1 MFEFMKPLRAG
12 AIGLGAVALAL
23 GASMSATAQSSP
35 DAAAAAEVSES
46 PAADAQ
52 IVVKDG
58 DTGKLRAATPE
69 EARAMHAGRANARAG
84 RRGAS
89 RDPAV
94 PGPGGDPA
102 AGRDPVAGGHGNRAC
117 GRAILG
123 VGAQGGRRT
132 DEFMSFTVVVKR
144 ADGKLVELCVEG
156 AETTAKVVASVPQ
169 FKPATLPTE

>member
-69 EARAMHAGRANARAG
+69 EARALHAGRANARAS
-84 RRGAS
+84 RGAS
-89 RDPAV
+89 PESRS
-94 PGPGGDPA
+94 
-102 AGRDPVAGGHGNRAC
+102 HWS
-117 GRAILG
+117 
-123 VGAQGGRRT
+123 GAQGARLT

>member
-1 MFEFMKPLRAG
+1 MLEFMKPLRAG
-12 AIGLGAVALAL
+12 AIGLGAVAVAL
-23 GASMSATAQSSP
+23 GASMSASAQSSP
-35 DAAAAAEVSES
+35 AAAPVTEASE

-69 EARAMHAGRANARAG
+69 EAHALRAGRANARAG
-84 RRGAS
+84 RGGASPESRSHWSGARGA
-89 RDPAV
+89 R
-94 PGPGGDPA
+94 
-102 AGRDPVAGGHGNRAC
+102 
-117 GRAILG
+117 L
-123 VGAQGGRRT
+123 T

-156 AETTAKVVASVPQ
+156 AETTAKVVASAPQ

>member
-1 MFEFMKPLRAG
+1 MLEFMKPLRAG
-12 AIGLGAVALAL
+12 AIGLGAVAVAL
-23 GASMSATAQSSP
+23 GASMSASAQSSP
-35 DAAAAAEVSES
+35 AAAPVTEASET
-46 PAADAQ
+46 AADAQ

-69 EARAMHAGRANARAG
+69 EARALHAGRANARAA

-89 RDPAV
+89 PESRS
-94 PGPGGDPA
+94 
-102 AGRDPVAGGHGNRAC
+102 HWS
-117 GRAILG
+117 
-123 VGAQGGRRT
+123 GARGARLT

-156 AETTAKVVASVPQ
+156 AETTAKVVASAPQ

>member
-12 AIGLGAVALAL
+12 AIGLGAVAVAL
-23 GASMSATAQSSP
+23 GTSMSATAQSSP
-35 DAAAAAEVSES
+35 AAAAAADVSES
-46 PAADAQ
+46 TAVDAQ

-69 EARAMHAGRANARAG
+69 EARALHAGRANARAA

-89 RDPAV
+89 PESRS
-94 PGPGGDPA
+94 
-102 AGRDPVAGGHGNRAC
+102 HWS
-117 GRAILG
+117 
-123 VGAQGGRRT
+123 GAQGARLT

-156 AETTAKVVASVPQ
+156 AETTAKFVASAPQ